1 MNKLI
6 AFVSLSL
13 LVLFFALSF
22 DSSHSSLKTIS
33 SSHLTLPSS
42 FITEVGIGTVCGNA
56 GATNELVQAVQAGT
70 GTSPPGCTCK
80 QDSDCSLGKCG
91 CTVNSGGSVC
101 CSRQY
106 GSPCLGNGECA
117 SGVCSS
123 SGTCDNTPAGTPKL
137 SNGSK
142 CRNDQECTSGKCA
155 PSSRPGKPN
164 ICQ

>member
-1 MNKLI
+1 MNKLLG
-6 AFVSLSL
+6 FVSLGVL
-13 LVLFFALSF
+13 LLFAIQFHN
-22 DSSHSSLKTIS
+22 SHSSIVTVS
-33 SSHLTLPSS
+33 GNHMTLPSS
-42 FITEVGIGTVCGNA
+42 FVTDVGIGTVCGNV
-56 GATNELVQAVQAGT
+56 GAINELVQAINAG
-70 GTSPPGCTCK
+70 GTSPPGCSCK

-91 CTVNSGGSVC
+91 CTVNSAGSVC

-117 SGVCSS
+117 SGVCTSG
-123 SGTCDNTPAGTPKL
+123 GTCDNTPAGTPKL